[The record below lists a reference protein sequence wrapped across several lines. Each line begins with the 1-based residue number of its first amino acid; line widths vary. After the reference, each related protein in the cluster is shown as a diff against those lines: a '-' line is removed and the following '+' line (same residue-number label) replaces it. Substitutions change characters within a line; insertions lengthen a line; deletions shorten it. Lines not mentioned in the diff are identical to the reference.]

1 MTRQRRTFIVLLV
14 ALVAAGA
21 ASYGVYQAISRAPAH
36 PAEAPTVNVVVAAK
50 PMPVGTM
57 LTAGDVKVV
66 KWPANAALPDG
77 FADADA
83 VVGRGLIMPVGEN
96 EPLNDRKVAP
106 KEGGAGLPPAITPG
120 MRAMSVKVD
129 EVIGVAGFVV
139 PGTHVDVLAILQPPD
154 QRQTQNSVAKIV
166 VPNVQVLTAGTRYD
180 QEKASKEAKAIPSTV
195 VTLLVTPDDAQ
206 KVALAQAE
214 GKLML
219 ALRNPLD
226 TETPELV
233 PIATSGLLGMPG
245 ARAITPVATTGTAAP
260 AARAARRATAPAVVP
275 PAPPKPYTVVAIR
288 AAKLTEEAVR

>member
-1 MTRQRRTFIVLLV
+1 MTRQRRTFVVLLV

-21 ASYGVYQAISRAPAH
+21 ASYGVYQAISRVPAH
-36 PAEAPTVNVVVAAK
+36 PAALPTVNVVVAAK

-66 KWPANAALPDG
+66 KWPADAALPGG
-77 FADADA
+77 FADANA
-83 VVGRGLIMPVGEN
+83 VVGRGLIMPDGEN

-106 KEGGAGLPPAITPG
+106 REGGAGLPPAITPG

-139 PGTHVDVLAILQPPD
+139 PGTRVDVLAIMQPPEE
-154 QRQTQNSVAKIV
+154 RQQNSIAKVVVA
-166 VPNVQVLTAGTRYD
+166 NVQVLTAGTRYD
-180 QEKASKEAKAIPSTV
+180 QEKASKEGKAIPSSV

-206 KVALAQAE
+206 RVALAQAE

-226 TETPELV
+226 TDTPELL

-245 ARAITPVATTGTAAP
+245 ARVTAPVATTGTTAP
-260 AARAARRATAPAVVP
+260 PRAARRAAAPAVVPP

-288 AAKLTEEAVR
+288 AAKLTEEVVR